1 MIPNAKCG
9 SMFFAG
15 AVVMLH
21 RLFDV
26 LQGAYESHMERAQM
40 RLAPVTPRS
49 WRDIPRAGAQK
60 DCYRW

>member
-1 MIPNAKCG
+1 MIHNAKCG
-9 SMFFAG
+9 SMFVTG

-26 LQGAYESHMERAQM
+26 LQGAYDNHMERAQM

-49 WRDIPRAGAQK
+49 WRDVPRAEVQK
-60 DCYRW
+60 DCYRR